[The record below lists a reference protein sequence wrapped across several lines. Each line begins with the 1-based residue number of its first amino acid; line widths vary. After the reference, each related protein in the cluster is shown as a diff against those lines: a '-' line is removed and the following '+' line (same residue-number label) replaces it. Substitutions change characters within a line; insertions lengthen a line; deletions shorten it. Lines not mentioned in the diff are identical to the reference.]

1 MTDEAKQVV
10 KNVAVRQVTDEGV
23 TKLKVYFS
31 DAGKQPLTGDVRT
44 SFETYMRQVGAAGTH
59 YLFVSETPDE
69 LRVHLH
75 VYYDALVLDSTGA
88 RLNGGGNPVEEA
100 IEGYL
105 NGLEYGG
112 VMYASKL
119 IDVIQRAEGVKDVT
133 LEEVKI
139 ESNNDMSAVGG
150 VVGSNTSCTLKA
162 CYAWGSVTGSGS
174 GTIYVGGVTGS
185 NDLGTLT
192 ACYHAKGTVSGPDG
206 ATGGVAGRNFKDS
219 MFGGGIITAC
229 YWGGNGQEQG
239 IGEDQVGTGGTTM
252 VTDSNWSGAKDAMN
266 DALQSAG
273 SEWQYE
279 LTGALPTLK
288 KQ

>member
-1 MTDEAKQVV
+1 MARDILDIKTQLKATFVDNVTLQELYGLDTTKSFDEQFSKVSIEARLIDVWAAATWMLEQIWDAFRSETE
-10 KNVAVRQVTDEGV
+10 AVIDEGSVGV

-119 IDVIQRAEGVKDVT
+119 IDVIQQAEGVKDVT
-133 LEEVKI
+133 L
-139 ESNNDMSAVGG
+139 D
-150 VVGSNTSCTLKA
+150 
-162 CYAWGSVTGSGS
+162 
-174 GTIYVGGVTGS
+174 GTTWK
-185 NDLGTLT
+185 GTLEDRRRID
-192 ACYHAKGTVSGPDG
+192 AESGAFVYVRD
-206 ATGGVAGRNFKDS
+206 
-219 MFGGGIITAC
+219 
-229 YWGGNGQEQG
+229 EG
-239 IGEDQVGTGGTTM
+239 IGCAD
-252 VTDSNWSGAKDAMN
+252 
-266 DALQSAG
+266 
-273 SEWQYE
+273 
-279 LTGALPTLK
+279 
-288 KQ
+288 